1 MLPQR
6 TVTFD
11 PKLAT
16 LEDKNTSAIKQANWS
31 IITQQLKKF
40 GIRVNG
46 IERDKLSL
54 GDHSVLKRL
63 FKLMIKFD
71 QSGFSEKF

>member
-1 MLPQR
+1 LPQR

-31 IITQQLKKF
+31 IITQQLKVVSNLVTK
-40 GIRVNG
+40 IYRNL
-46 IERDKLSL
+46 E
-54 GDHSVLKRL
+54 
-63 FKLMIKFD
+63 
-71 QSGFSEKF
+71 